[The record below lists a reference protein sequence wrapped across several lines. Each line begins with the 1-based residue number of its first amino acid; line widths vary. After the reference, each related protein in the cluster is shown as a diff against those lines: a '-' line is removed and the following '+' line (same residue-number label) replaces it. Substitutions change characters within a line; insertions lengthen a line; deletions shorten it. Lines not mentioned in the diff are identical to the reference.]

1 MDPIF
6 AEWGGM
12 LLRWVHVIT
21 GIAWIGSSF
30 YFMHLDASLKAIPE
44 IPVGKGGAA
53 WEVHGGGFYE
63 VKKYLEAPVHLPKE
77 MIWHKWQSY
86 STWISGFFLLV
97 WIYYVGADLYLVDP
111 QVLDLPP
118 LAAAA
123 IGMGGLVIG
132 WLVYD
137 GLCRSRLMKH
147 EVALA
152 TIGFAFIVFM
162 AWCFQQVFS
171 GRGALLHTGAMMA
184 TMMSG
189 NVFFTIIPNQRK
201 IIAELLAGRTP
212 DPILGKQAKA
222 RSTHNNYLTLP
233 VLFLMLSTHNPLTY
247 STPYAYV
254 IVGLVL
260 VAGALVRHY
269 YNVSHAGLGHPLWT
283 WAVAALCIWLALWI
297 SSASSPIGRERL
309 GLKPLSEIKFAAS
322 APKAPAHVADIVIGR
337 CSMCHAPEPVWPG
350 IGIAPKGVLLDTPEM
365 IARNKEAIRMQTVIT
380 HAMPPNNLT
389 EMTREE
395 RRKLAEWTE
404 SR

>member
-1 MDPIF
+1 M
-6 AEWGGM
+6 
-12 LLRWVHVIT
+12 
-21 GIAWIGSSF
+21 
-30 YFMHLDASLKAIPE
+30 
-44 IPVGKGGAA
+44 
-53 WEVHGGGFYE
+53 HGGGFYE
-63 VKKYLEAPVHLPKE
+63 VKKYLEAPVDHPKE

-97 WIYYVGADLYLVDP
+97 WVYYAGADLYLIDP
-111 QVLDLPP
+111 QVLDLPR
-118 LAAAA
+118 LAAVA
-123 IGMGGLVIG
+123 IGMGGLATG

-137 GLCRSRLMKH
+137 GLCRSRLIKH

-162 AWCFQQVFS
+162 AWCFQHVFS
-171 GRGALLHTGAMMA
+171 GRGALIHTGAMMA

-212 DPILGKQAKA
+212 DPSLGKQAKA

-233 VLFLMLSTHNPLTY
+233 VLFLMLSSHNPLTY

-260 VAGALVRHY
+260 IAGALVRHY

-283 WAVAALCIWLALWI
+283 WAVAAVCIWLALWI

-309 GLKPLSEIKFAAS
+309 GLKPLPEVKFAVS
-322 APKAPAHVADIVIGR
+322 APKAPAHVADIVMGR
-337 CSMCHAPEPVWPG
+337 CSMCHATEPVWPG

-395 RRKLAEWTE
+395 RRKLAEWSE